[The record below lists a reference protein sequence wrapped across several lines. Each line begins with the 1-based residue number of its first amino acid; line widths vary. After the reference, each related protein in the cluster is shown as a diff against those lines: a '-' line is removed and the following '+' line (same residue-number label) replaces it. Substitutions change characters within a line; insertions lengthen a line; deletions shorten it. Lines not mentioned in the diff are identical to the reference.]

1 MEINTGPAERARH
14 EIADRLSGLLAD
26 TSTLWL
32 CDAVDEVAERI
43 RAAHVVP
50 VPASFG

>member
-1 MEINTGPAERARH
+1 MFEEQALELR
-14 EIADRLSGLLAD
+14 
-26 TSTLWL
+26 
-32 CDAVDEVAERI
+32 DAVDEVAERI